1 MLWVA
6 LGPSTPTLG
15 DRSTG
20 AASVEELPTFLG
32 TTVAGELV
40 AGILDGEL
48 IVVGELFPAVDLA
61 HGEDDDVLLPV
72 NVDDPRVAVGLTG
85 VIDEAGRISVHGGVH
100 HLRVI
105 DPEHVATD
113 ALAVIILL
121 SLVSLDGADDIASI
135 FNHHL
140 TCINVS
146 FTKKTPAMD
155 GRPVDTNCLLRSLF

>member
-113 ALAVIILL
+113 ALHV
-121 SLVSLDGADDIASI
+121 
-135 FNHHL
+135 
-140 TCINVS
+140 
-146 FTKKTPAMD
+146 KEK
-155 GRPVDTNCLLRSLF
+155 GRPPVIEHSSGWRALPILFLVWPTAADEKKVSSGKMSRFLPSFKMLL